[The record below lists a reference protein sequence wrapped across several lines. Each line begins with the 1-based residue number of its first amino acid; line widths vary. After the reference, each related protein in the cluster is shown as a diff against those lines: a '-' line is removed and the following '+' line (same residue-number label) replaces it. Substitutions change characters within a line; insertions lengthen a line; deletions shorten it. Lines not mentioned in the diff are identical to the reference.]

1 MPRPERDRSA
11 EGDEHRRGGSG
22 GPNPSRRLPFLDVL
36 ATAWIGRLDLALRA
50 KQIRQAAD
58 IGCEVPG
65 KGVDPLRAGD
75 EQLKGGRAGSILAS
89 RMTKIGFCLLTAR
102 STSRATKAEPFEPFD
117 STSTKALALSMPLMI
132 SSP

>member
-1 MPRPERDRSA
+1 MPPFSPSSFA
-11 EGDEHRRGGSG
+11 NLPIC
-22 GPNPSRRLPFLDVL
+22 GPSF
-36 ATAWIGRLDLALRA
+36 
-50 KQIRQAAD
+50 
-58 IGCEVPG
+58 PG
-65 KGVDPLRAGD
+65 KASIHCVPEMNSSSAG
-75 EQLKGGRAGSILAS
+75 AGSILAS